1 MSDTSKPSNP
11 VHEQVVNPAFR
22 ALRITAPKLDAE
34 QSLYNALL
42 NELDA
47 ATQAL
52 ESLRH
57 LEDTHRIERNRKLR
71 PLEQQ
76 ARQLY
81 SQIVEQLEQRLLN
94 PTGLSKKHLADIE
107 SVARTFSKVF
117 NPEEN
122 IADEAPATQDN
133 PTEHQEAFEQT
144 TLDTRV
150 AREAAK
156 QAHHAKRQQAKQAVI
171 GNSSSGSEA
180 QNTHNLL
187 RNMYRKLAS
196 ALHPDRA
203 RDEAERAHKTAL
215 MGQVNAAHDAK
226 DLLTLMRLQL
236 LTQTPVAPT
245 QSAYTTSIP
254 KDKLKQAIQQL
265 QAQLQ
270 ALRDARQLLQ
280 TSMQEEWD
288 LPYGNISAKSL
299 QMALRKEAQDLTN
312 HIAHLQSDVL
322 WLADDAFLKNWLTHQ
337 ANLFD

>member
-11 VHEQVVNPAFR
+11 VHEQAVNPAFR
-22 ALRITAPKLDAE
+22 ALRITAPNLDAE
-34 QSLYNALL
+34 QRIYNALL
-42 NELDA
+42 DELDA

-52 ESLRH
+52 ESLKLLQDAH
-57 LEDTHRIERNRKLR
+57 SQERDKKLR

-81 SQIVEQLEQRLLN
+81 TQIVEQLEQRLLN
-94 PTGLSKKHLADIE
+94 PTGLSKKHQADIE
-107 SVARTFSKVF
+107 TLVHAFSKVL
-117 NPEEN
+117 NPPDTQS
-122 IADEAPATQDN
+122 AATQF
-133 PTEHQEAFEQT
+133 TQSEHPHISEQT
-144 TLDTRV
+144 TLDKT
-150 AREAAK
+150 AEREAAK
-156 QAHHAKRQQAKQAVI
+156 QAHQAKRQQAKQAVNT
-171 GNSSSGSEA
+171 NSTSGEDA
-180 QNTHNLL
+180 QNTPNLL

-203 RDEAERAHKTAL
+203 RDEAERIHKTAL

-236 LTQTPVAPT
+236 LTQTPESPT
-245 QSAYTTSIP
+245 ESAYTTSIP

-270 ALRDARQLLQ
+270 ALRVAWQQMQ

-299 QMALRKEAQDLTN
+299 QMALRKEAQELTS
-312 HIAHLQSDVL
+312 HIAYLQSDAL
-322 WLADDAFLKNWLTHQ
+322 WLSDDAFLKNWLSQQ
-337 ANLFD
+337 ASMFD